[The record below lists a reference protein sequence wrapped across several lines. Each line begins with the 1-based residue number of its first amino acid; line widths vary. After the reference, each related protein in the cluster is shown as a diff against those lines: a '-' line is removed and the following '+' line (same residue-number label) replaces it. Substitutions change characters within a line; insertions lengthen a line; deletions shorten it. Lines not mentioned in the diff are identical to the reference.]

1 MLDQGT
7 HLSEAHDFVSPLFPF
22 INRIIMLVIMGQDT
36 QALFHGTI
44 LVFENTT

>member
-1 MLDQGT
+1 MLDQDT
-7 HLSEAHDFVSPLFPF
+7 HLSEAHDFVSLLFPF
-22 INRIIMLVIMGQDT
+22 INRIIMLVMGQDT